1 MPNNIEL
8 APSSESRNPLSRPIV
23 VVNRE
28 LLIHSTVKKHC
39 HTWGQFVYASRGV
52 LAVAT
57 AENRYIVPPEQGVWV
72 TPDTDHEVTAMS
84 DVELTSFY
92 FDNSILSGFSDNCCV
107 LNVGAFFK
115 ALILESRS
123 INADYEWSGA
133 DGRLLRLIRDKLIVA
148 IKIPL
153 HLPYPKDFRLL
164 AILTKLQLE
173 PSNRNN
179 LVQWGNIVGASART
193 LSRLFKNE
201 TGLTYSE
208 WRQRFNIQVAITQLS
223 SGETVS
229 NISLNLGYESP
240 SSFIYM
246 FRKLTG
252 VTPGFYSQKQC
263 KDMTL

>member
-1 MPNNIEL
+1 MKVLIG
-8 APSSESRNPLSRPIV
+8 ES
-23 VVNRE
+23 
-28 LLIHSTVKKHC
+28 KKID
-39 HTWGQFVYASRGV
+39 G
-52 LAVAT
+52 
-57 AENRYIVPPEQGVWV
+57 
-72 TPDTDHEVTAMS
+72 
-84 DVELTSFY
+84 
-92 FDNSILSGFSDNCCV
+92 
-107 LNVGAFFK
+107 
-115 ALILESRS
+115 
-123 INADYEWSGA
+123 DYEWSGV

-153 HLPYPKDFRLL
+153 QLPYPKDSRLL
-164 AILTKLQLE
+164 AILTQLQLE

-208 WRQRFNIQVAITQLS
+208 WRQRFNVQVAITKLS

-252 VTPGFYSQKQC
+252 VTPGFYSQ
-263 KDMTL
+263 LG